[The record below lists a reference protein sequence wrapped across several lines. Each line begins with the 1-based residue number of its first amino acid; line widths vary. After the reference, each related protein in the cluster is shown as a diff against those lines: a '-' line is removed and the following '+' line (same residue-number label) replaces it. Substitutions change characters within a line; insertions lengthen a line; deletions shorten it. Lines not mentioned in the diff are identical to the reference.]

1 MNYRKNYFCCTR
13 GPTYLTIVTGLRTSI
28 LKASN
33 FNTIPF
39 LTNLTKQLHD
49 DFKVE
54 YREEGAP
61 LRPDDTFNLKKGS
74 CRDLSWMQINLLRQL
89 GIAARFVSG
98 YYYFDMDEP
107 AYELHGWTFY
117 TGNWLVRFRS

>member
-13 GPTYLTIVTGLRTSI
+13 GPTYLTIVGLWNI
-28 LKASN
+28 NFKASN

-54 YREEGAP
+54 YREEGAIET
-61 LRPDDTFNLKKGS
+61 RRYFNLKKG
-74 CRDLSWMQINLLRQL
+74 
-89 GIAARFVSG
+89 
-98 YYYFDMDEP
+98 P
-107 AYELHGWTFY
+107 
-117 TGNWLVRFRS
+117 

>member
-1 MNYRKNYFCCTR
+1 MM
-13 GPTYLTIVTGLRTSI
+13 ILR
-28 LKASN
+28 L
-33 FNTIPF
+33 NTE
-39 LTNLTKQLHD
+39 K
-49 DFKVE
+49 KE
-54 YREEGAP
+54 P

-107 AYELHGWTFY
+107 AYELHAWVDVLY
-117 TGNWLVRFRS
+117 RELVGFRS

>member
-1 MNYRKNYFCCTR
+1 MNYRKITFAALE
-13 GPTYLTIVTGLRTSI
+13 GQLITIVTGDI
-28 LKASN
+28 NFKASN

-61 LRPDDTFNLKKGS
+61 LRPDDIFNQKRVL
-74 CRDLSWMQINLLRQL
+74 
-89 GIAARFVSG
+89 
-98 YYYFDMDEP
+98 P
-107 AYELHGWTFY
+107 
-117 TGNWLVRFRS
+117 

>member
-1 MNYRKNYFCCTR
+1 LLLDY
-13 GPTYLTIVTGLRTSI
+13 GTSI

-74 CRDLSWMQINLLRQL
+74 NLSWMQINLLRQL

-107 AYELHGWTFY
+107 AYELHAWVVLYRELVGW
-117 TGNWLVRFRS
+117 FRSSHGSYR

>member
-1 MNYRKNYFCCTR
+1 MNYRKITFAALE
-13 GPTYLTIVTGLRTSI
+13 GQLISQLLLGLWDINFKT
-28 LKASN
+28 N

-61 LRPDDTFNLKKGS
+61 LRPDVL
-74 CRDLSWMQINLLRQL
+74 I
-89 GIAARFVSG
+89 
-98 YYYFDMDEP
+98 
-107 AYELHGWTFY
+107 
-117 TGNWLVRFRS
+117 

>member
-1 MNYRKNYFCCTR
+1 
-13 GPTYLTIVTGLRTSI
+13 
-28 LKASN
+28 
-33 FNTIPF
+33 
-39 LTNLTKQLHD
+39 LTKQLHD

-98 YYYFDMDEP
+98 YYYFDM
-107 AYELHGWTFY
+107 AYELRVGGRFIPGIGWL
-117 TGNWLVRFRS
+117 GFRSSWYFYREYSFSNCFKCALREYDASFGRYSGSATPNY

>member
-1 MNYRKNYFCCTR
+1 
-13 GPTYLTIVTGLRTSI
+13 
-28 LKASN
+28 
-33 FNTIPF
+33 
-39 LTNLTKQLHD
+39 LTKQLHD

-98 YYYFDMDEP
+98 YYYFDM
-107 AYELHGWTFY
+107 AYELRVGGRFIPGIGWLGLDPHGIF
-117 TGNWLVRFRS
+117 TGNTHFPIASSAHFENTMPVSGGIRGSATPNY

>member
-1 MNYRKNYFCCTR
+1 MNYRKITFAALEGQLISQLLLDY
-13 GPTYLTIVTGLRTSI
+13 GTSI

-54 YREEGAP
+54 YREEAP
-61 LRPDDTFNLKKGS
+61 LRPDDTFNLKKGLAVT
-74 CRDLSWMQINLLRQL
+74 CRGCKLT
-89 GIAARFVSG
+89 
-98 YYYFDMDEP
+98 Y
-107 AYELHGWTFY
+107 
-117 TGNWLVRFRS
+117 

>member
-13 GPTYLTIVTGLRTSI
+13 GPTYLTIVTGLRNI
-28 LKASN
+28 NFKASN

-74 CRDLSWMQINLLRQL
+74 CRDLSWMQINIKTIRYCSSFCKRLLL
-89 GIAARFVSG
+89 F
-98 YYYFDMDEP
+98 
-107 AYELHGWTFY
+107 
-117 TGNWLVRFRS
+117 

>member
-1 MNYRKNYFCCTR
+1 MNYRKITCCTR

-49 DFKVE
+49 DFRLNTEKKDI
-54 YREEGAP
+54 
-61 LRPDDTFNLKKGS
+61 RPDDTFNLKGS
-74 CRDLSWMQINLLRQL
+74 CRDLSWMQIN
-89 GIAARFVSG
+89 
-98 YYYFDMDEP
+98 Y
-107 AYELHGWTFY
+107 
-117 TGNWLVRFRS
+117 